1 MIYAILSL
9 PKFKIITSLFTIYLI
24 NRGFSFYI
32 IMLGMSIFHVTN
44 CIMEI
49 PLGLFIDKYGPKKS
63 LILNNIIYIIKI
75 VLFFRASS
83 FYGLFIMYFL
93 RSINQSFT
101 KKIDIVIISNQLENK
116 KESNKFSKVYGNLVS
131 ISSIFLIL
139 SSLICGF
146 FFDNYLFYI
155 ILLTIILHL
164 TSNLLLLFY
173 KEPNIKKKTIKEQ
186 ELKNRLVNSFNY
198 IQTNK
203 LFQMFIL
210 FTFVTLVRVIIIDM
224 KSILMKE
231 LQIST
236 WFISLIS
243 IIGELNQVIIGKT
256 GPKIINK
263 FNNYTLYILIGL
275 LLSFALIPI
284 LSNSIF
290 IILIY
295 CITPILNGLKNIFVA
310 TEMNKVITFENKGT
324 ILSFLYVIEAILAS
338 FGMIIVGQIQKGYG
352 TRSVFKIVA
361 LFISLVLIPLSINYI
376 KKKNLKINNQ
386 LC

>member
-1 MIYAILSL
+1 
-9 PKFKIITSLFTIYLI
+9 
-24 NRGFSFYI
+24 
-32 IMLGMSIFHVTN
+32 
-44 CIMEI
+44 MEI

-75 VLFFRASS
+75 VLFFRATS

-101 KKIDIVIISNQLENK
+101 KKIDIVIISNQLEHK

-210 FTFVTLVRVIIIDM
+210 FAFVTLVRVIIIDM

>member
-75 VLFFRASS
+75 VLFFRATS

-101 KKIDIVIISNQLENK
+101 KKIDIVIISNQLEHK

-210 FTFVTLVRVIIIDM
+210 FAFVTLVRVIIIDM
-224 KSILMKE
+224 KSILIKE

-310 TEMNKVITFENKGT
+310 TEMNKVITFKNKGT

>member
-49 PLGLFIDKYGPKKS
+49 PLGLFIDKFGPKKS

-75 VLFFRASS
+75 VLFFRATS

-101 KKIDIVIISNQLENK
+101 KKIDIVIISNQLEHK

-210 FTFVTLVRVIIIDM
+210 FAFVTLVRVIIIDM
-224 KSILMKE
+224 KSILIKE

-310 TEMNKVITFENKGT
+310 TEMNKVITFKNKGT

>member
-49 PLGLFIDKYGPKKS
+49 PLGLFIDKFGPKKS

-75 VLFFRASS
+75 VLFFRATS

>member
-75 VLFFRASS
+75 VLFFRATS

-101 KKIDIVIISNQLENK
+101 KKIDIVIISNQLEHK

-210 FTFVTLVRVIIIDM
+210 FAFVTLVRVIIIDM

>member
-75 VLFFRASS
+75 VLFFKASS

-210 FTFVTLVRVIIIDM
+210 FAFVTLVRVIIIDM

-310 TEMNKVITFENKGT
+310 TEMNKVITFKNKGT

-352 TRSVFKIVA
+352 TRTVFKIVA
-361 LFISLVLIPLSINYI
+361 LFISLILIPLSINYI

>member
-24 NRGFSFYI
+24 NKGFSFYI

-49 PLGLFIDKYGPKKS
+49 PLGLFIDKFGPKKS

-75 VLFFRASS
+75 LLFFKTSS

-164 TSNLLLLFY
+164 ISNLLLLFY
-173 KEPNIKKKTIKEQ
+173 KEPNIKKKPIKEQ

-198 IQTNK
+198 IKTNK
-203 LFQMFIL
+203 LFQMFFL
-210 FTFVTLVRVIIIDM
+210 FAFVTLVRVIIIDM

-284 LSNSIF
+284 LSNSKF

-295 CITPILNGLKNIFVA
+295 CITPILNGLKNIFAA

-352 TRSVFKIVA
+352 TTSVFKIVA
-361 LFISLVLIPLSINYI
+361 LFISFVLIPLSINYI
-376 KKKNLKINNQ
+376 KKNNLKINNQ

>member
-75 VLFFRASS
+75 VLFFRATS

-101 KKIDIVIISNQLENK
+101 KKIDIVIISNQLEHK

-210 FTFVTLVRVIIIDM
+210 FAFVTLVRVIIIDM

-310 TEMNKVITFENKGT
+310 TEMNKVITFKNKGT